1 MLTLRK
7 AKGHEG
13 KCTPNVLPCRINFS
27 GPVGVSKRHWHPIKK
42 SDGNSVV
49 YFRGKKLYGKRIH
62 IPKNYRGVVL
72 SKSDQDLPETMPTE
86 ENIEEEANHSMST
99 ECLEEKQEFEDI
111 VVWGHETL
119 PDESSDPYLRGIN
132 DWIALTK
139 LIHAHENEDYVP
151 GDEKLH

>member
-1 MLTLRK
+1 MLFLRK

-27 GPVGVSKRHWHPIKK
+27 GPVGVSKRHWHPVER

-49 YFRGKKLYGKRIH
+49 YFRGKKLYGKRIN

-72 SKSDQDLPETMPTE
+72 SKSDQDLPEKMPPIE
-86 ENIEEEANHSMST
+86 KIEEEADHSMST
-99 ECLEEKQEFEDI
+99 QYLEETQEFEDI

-119 PDESSDPYLRGIN
+119 PHESSDPYLRGIN
-132 DWIALTK
+132 DWISLAK
-139 LIHAHENEDYVP
+139 LIHEHESEDHVSGNE
-151 GDEKLH
+151 ETR